1 MRNRTFADLDRVVA
15 LGGGHG
21 LGRVMSS
28 LSSLGSR
35 LTGIV
40 TTTDNGGS
48 TGRIRR
54 SEGGIA
60 WGDMRNCLNQLIT
73 EPSVAST
80 MFEYRFGGNGELSGH
95 NLGNLMLKALDHL
108 SVRPL
113 EAINLIRNLL
123 KVEAS
128 LIPMS
133 EQPVDLMAIDSEGH
147 EIHGEVNI
155 DQLALPPQELM
166 LTPSVSATREAVQAI
181 AEADLILIGPGGF
194 YTSLLPILL
203 LPEIAQALRRTPR
216 HKWFT
221 LKTSAGSTARM
232 LAAMGSP
239 DPRQI
244 DGVGGAHPLS
254 SKVGIVSPGN
264 TPGVDLQFLFAQLQP
279 NKDTVDTQ
287 PNCGNMLAA
296 AVPFAL
302 ETGMVKAQGDETTL
316 RVLTVNTGMLSD
328 VPLISVQRCTGT
340 RRFPRS
346 RWCWSGQ
353 RRTCRRS
360 GWYK

>member
-54 SEGGIA
+54 AEGGIA

-73 EPSVAST
+73 EPSVASA

-123 KVEAS
+123 KVDAF

-133 EQPVDLMAIDSEGH
+133 EQPVDLMAIDADDH
-147 EIHGEVNI
+147 EVYGEVNI
-155 DQLALPPQELM
+155 DQLLLPPKELM
-166 LTPSVSATREAVQAI
+166 TYPSVPATREAVEAI
-181 AEADLILIGPGGF
+181 GEADLILIGPGSF
-194 YTSLLPILL
+194 YTSLMPLLL
-203 LPEIAQALRRTPR
+203 LPDLAQALRRTPAPVVYIGNLGRELSVPAASLTLPEKLAIMERYVGKPLVDAVVVGPKVDVSGLVDKVIIQEPLEAEDIPYR
-216 HKWFT
+216 HDRQ
-221 LKTSAGSTARM
+221 LLR
-232 LAAMGSP
+232 AALDKVVQKMG
-239 DPRQI
+239 
-244 DGVGGAHPLS
+244 
-254 SKVGIVSPGN
+254 
-264 TPGVDLQFLFAQLQP
+264 
-279 NKDTVDTQ
+279 
-287 PNCGNMLAA
+287 
-296 AVPFAL
+296 
-302 ETGMVKAQGDETTL
+302 
-316 RVLTVNTGMLSD
+316 
-328 VPLISVQRCTGT
+328 
-340 RRFPRS
+340 
-346 RWCWSGQ
+346 
-353 RRTCRRS
+353 
-360 GWYK
+360 

>member
-73 EPSVAST
+73 EPSVASA

-123 KVEAS
+123 KVDAF

-133 EQPVDLMAIDSEGH
+133 ELPVDLMAIDADGH
-147 EIHGEVNI
+147 EVYGEVNI
-155 DQLALPPQELM
+155 DQLTVAPKELM
-166 LTPSVSATREAVQAI
+166 IYPSVPATREAVEAI
-181 AEADLILIGPGGF
+181 GEADLILIGPGSF
-194 YTSLLPILL
+194 YTSLMPLL
-203 LPEIAQALRRTPR
+203 LINELAQALRRTPAPVVYIGNLGR
-216 HKWFT
+216 E
-221 LKTSAGSTARM
+221 L
-232 LAAMGSP
+232 SP
-239 DPRQI
+239 
-244 DGVGGAHPLS
+244 
-254 SKVGIVSPGN
+254 
-264 TPGVDLQFLFAQLQP
+264 
-279 NKDTVDTQ
+279 
-287 PNCGNMLAA
+287 AA
-296 AVPFAL
+296 ASLTLANKLQLMEERVGKKIIDAVVVGPKVDISGMEGRVVIQEPLEASDIKYRHDRHLLRVAL
-302 ETGMVKAQGDETTL
+302 ESAIQALG
-316 RVLTVNTGMLSD
+316 
-328 VPLISVQRCTGT
+328 
-340 RRFPRS
+340 
-346 RWCWSGQ
+346 
-353 RRTCRRS
+353 
-360 GWYK
+360 

>member
-1 MRNRTFADLDRVVA
+1 MRNRTLADLDRVVA

-73 EPSVAST
+73 EPSVASA
-80 MFEYRFGGNGELSGH
+80 MFEYRFSGNGELAGH

-123 KVEAS
+123 KVDAF

-133 EQPVDLMAIDSEGH
+133 EQPLDLMALDSEGH
-147 EIHGEVNI
+147 AVYGEVNI
-155 DQLALPPQELM
+155 DQLTQPVQELM
-166 LTPSVSATREAVQAI
+166 LFPSAQATREAVQAI
-181 AEADLILIGPGGF
+181 AEADLILIGPGSF
-194 YTSLLPILL
+194 YTSLLPLL
-203 LPEIAQALRRTPR
+203 LLDNLAQALRRTPAPVVYIGNLG
-216 HKWFT
+216 KE
-221 LKTSAGSTARM
+221 LSVAAASLSLNDK
-232 LAAMGSP
+232 LALMEQYVGK
-239 DPRQI
+239 RII
-244 DGVGGAHPLS
+244 DAVVVGP
-254 SKVGIVSPGN
+254 
-264 TPGVDLQFLFAQLQP
+264 
-279 NKDTVDTQ
+279 TVDVSSVTDRIVIQ
-287 PNCGNMLAA
+287 D
-296 AVPFAL
+296 VL
-302 ETGMVKAQGDETTL
+302 EA
-316 RVLTVNTGMLSD
+316 SD
-328 VPLISVQRCTGT
+328 VPYRHDRRLLRAALERAVQSLG
-340 RRFPRS
+340 
-346 RWCWSGQ
+346 
-353 RRTCRRS
+353 
-360 GWYK
+360 

>member
-1 MRNRTFADLDRVVA
+1 MRNRTLADLDRVVA

-80 MFEYRFGGNGELSGH
+80 MFEYRFSGNGELSGH

-123 KVEAS
+123 KVDAQ

-133 EQPVDLMAIDSEGH
+133 EQPVDLMATDDQGNAVY
-147 EIHGEVNI
+147 GEVSI
-155 DQLALPPQELM
+155 DQLISPPQDLAVY
-166 LTPSVSATREAVQAI
+166 PKAPATREALEAI
-181 AEADLILIGPGGF
+181 AEADLILIGPGSF
-194 YTSLLPILL
+194 YTSLMPILL
-203 LPEIAQALRRTPR
+203 LDEMDQALRRTPAPMVYIGNLG
-216 HKWFT
+216 KE
-221 LKTSAGSTARM
+221 L
-232 LAAMGSP
+232 SP
-239 DPRQI
+239 
-244 DGVGGAHPLS
+244 
-254 SKVGIVSPGN
+254 
-264 TPGVDLQFLFAQLQP
+264 
-279 NKDTVDTQ
+279 
-287 PNCGNMLAA
+287 AA
-296 AVPFAL
+296 ASLSLRQKLELMEQHVGKRIVDAVVVGPQVDVSEMTDRLIIQQPLEASDIRYRHDRQLLRAAL
-302 ETGMVKAQGDETTL
+302 EQA
-316 RVLTVNTGMLSD
+316 
-328 VPLISVQRCTGT
+328 VQQLG
-340 RRFPRS
+340 
-346 RWCWSGQ
+346 
-353 RRTCRRS
+353 
-360 GWYK
+360 

>member
-73 EPSVAST
+73 EPSVASA
-80 MFEYRFGGNGELSGH
+80 MFEYRFAGNGELSGH

-123 KVEAS
+123 KVDAF

-133 EQPVDLMAIDSEGH
+133 EQPVDLMAIDVEGH
-147 EIHGEVNI
+147 EVYGEVNI
-155 DQLALPPQELM
+155 DQLTLPPKELM
-166 LTPSVSATREAVQAI
+166 TYPGVPATREAVDAI
-181 AEADLILIGPGGF
+181 GEADLILIGPGSF
-194 YTSLLPILL
+194 YTSLMPILL
-203 LPEIAQALRRTPR
+203 VKELAQALRRTPAPVVYIGNLGR
-216 HKWFT
+216 E
-221 LKTSAGSTARM
+221 L
-232 LAAMGSP
+232 SP
-239 DPRQI
+239 
-244 DGVGGAHPLS
+244 
-254 SKVGIVSPGN
+254 
-264 TPGVDLQFLFAQLQP
+264 
-279 NKDTVDTQ
+279 
-287 PNCGNMLAA
+287 AA
-296 AVPFAL
+296 ASLTLADKLGIMEQYVGKKIIDAVVVGPKADVSGIGARVVVQEPLEASDIQYRHDRHLLREAL
-302 ETGMVKAQGDETTL
+302 EKAIQALG
-316 RVLTVNTGMLSD
+316 
-328 VPLISVQRCTGT
+328 
-340 RRFPRS
+340 
-346 RWCWSGQ
+346 
-353 RRTCRRS
+353 
-360 GWYK
+360 

>member
-1 MRNRTFADLDRVVA
+1 MRNRTLADLDRVVA

-21 LGRVMSS
+21 LGRVLSS

-73 EPSVAST
+73 EPSIASA

-123 KVEAS
+123 KVDAF

-133 EQPVDLMAIDSEGH
+133 EQPVDLMALDHEGH
-147 EIHGEVNI
+147 EVYGEVNI
-155 DQLALPPQELM
+155 DQLDNVPQELM
-166 LTPSVSATREAVQAI
+166 LTPPVPATREAVEAI
-181 AEADLILIGPGGF
+181 AEADLILIGPGSF
-194 YTSLLPILL
+194 YTSLMPILL
-203 LPEIAQALRRTPR
+203 LKEIAQALRRTPAPMVYIGNLGRELSLPAANLKLESKLAIMEQYVGKKVIDAVIVGPKVDVSAVKERIVIQEVLEASDIPYR
-216 HKWFT
+216 H
-221 LKTSAGSTARM
+221 
-232 LAAMGSP
+232 
-239 DPRQI
+239 DRQLL
-244 DGVGGAHPLS
+244 HS
-254 SKVGIVSPGN
+254 
-264 TPGVDLQFLFAQLQP
+264 
-279 NKDTVDTQ
+279 
-287 PNCGNMLAA
+287 
-296 AVPFAL
+296 AL
-302 ETGMVKAQGDETTL
+302 EKALQALG
-316 RVLTVNTGMLSD
+316 
-328 VPLISVQRCTGT
+328 
-340 RRFPRS
+340 
-346 RWCWSGQ
+346 
-353 RRTCRRS
+353 
-360 GWYK
+360 

>member
-1 MRNRTFADLDRVVA
+1 MLFPRNLRYCSADNLTPRNYMRNRTLADLDRVVA

-21 LGRVMSS
+21 LGRVLSS

-73 EPSVAST
+73 EPSVASA

-123 KVEAS
+123 KVDAH

-133 EQPVDLMAIDSEGH
+133 EHPVDLMAIDDQGH
-147 EIHGEVNI
+147 EVYGEVNI
-155 DQLALPPQELM
+155 DQLTAPIQELL
-166 LTPSVSATREAVQAI
+166 LTPNVPATREAVHAI
-181 AEADLILIGPGGF
+181 SEADLIIIGPGSF
-194 YTSLLPILL
+194 YTSLMPILL
-203 LPEIAQALRRTPR
+203 LKEIAQALRRTPAPMVYIGNLGRELSLPAANLKLESKLAIMEQYVGKKVIDAVIVGPKEDVSAVKERIVIQEVLEASDIPYR
-216 HKWFT
+216 H
-221 LKTSAGSTARM
+221 
-232 LAAMGSP
+232 
-239 DPRQI
+239 DRQLL
-244 DGVGGAHPLS
+244 HS
-254 SKVGIVSPGN
+254 
-264 TPGVDLQFLFAQLQP
+264 
-279 NKDTVDTQ
+279 
-287 PNCGNMLAA
+287 
-296 AVPFAL
+296 AL
-302 ETGMVKAQGDETTL
+302 EKALQALG
-316 RVLTVNTGMLSD
+316 
-328 VPLISVQRCTGT
+328 
-340 RRFPRS
+340 
-346 RWCWSGQ
+346 
-353 RRTCRRS
+353 
-360 GWYK
+360 

>member
-1 MRNRTFADLDRVVA
+1 MRNRTLADLDRVVA

-73 EPSVAST
+73 EPSVASA
-80 MFEYRFGGNGELSGH
+80 MFEYRFTGNGELAGH

-123 KVEAS
+123 KVDAF

-133 EQPVDLMAIDSEGH
+133 EQPLDLMALDSEGH
-147 EIHGEVNI
+147 AVYGEVNI
-155 DQLALPPQELM
+155 DQLTQPVQELM
-166 LTPSVSATREAVQAI
+166 LFPSAQATREAVQAI
-181 AEADLILIGPGGF
+181 AEADLILIGPGSF
-194 YTSLLPILL
+194 YTSLLPLL
-203 LPEIAQALRRTPR
+203 LLDNLAQALRRTPAPVVYIGNLG
-216 HKWFT
+216 KE
-221 LKTSAGSTARM
+221 LSVAAASLSLNDK
-232 LAAMGSP
+232 LALMEQYVGK
-239 DPRQI
+239 RII
-244 DGVGGAHPLS
+244 DAVVVGP
-254 SKVGIVSPGN
+254 
-264 TPGVDLQFLFAQLQP
+264 
-279 NKDTVDTQ
+279 TVDVSSVTDRIVIQ
-287 PNCGNMLAA
+287 D
-296 AVPFAL
+296 VL
-302 ETGMVKAQGDETTL
+302 EA
-316 RVLTVNTGMLSD
+316 SD
-328 VPLISVQRCTGT
+328 VPYRHDRRLLRAALERAVQSLG
-340 RRFPRS
+340 
-346 RWCWSGQ
+346 
-353 RRTCRRS
+353 
-360 GWYK
+360 

>member
-1 MRNRTFADLDRVVA
+1 MRNRTLADLDRVVA

-80 MFEYRFGGNGELSGH
+80 MFEYRFSGNGELSGH

-123 KVEAS
+123 KVDAQ

-133 EQPVDLMAIDSEGH
+133 EHPVDLMATDDEGNTVY
-147 EIHGEVNI
+147 GEVSI
-155 DQLALPPQELM
+155 DQLLNPPQDLAVY
-166 LTPSVSATREAVQAI
+166 PKAPATREALEAI
-181 AEADLILIGPGGF
+181 AEADLILIGPGSF
-194 YTSLLPILL
+194 YTSLMPILL
-203 LPEIAQALRRTPR
+203 LQEMDQALRRTPAPMVYIGNLG
-216 HKWFT
+216 KE
-221 LKTSAGSTARM
+221 L
-232 LAAMGSP
+232 SP
-239 DPRQI
+239 
-244 DGVGGAHPLS
+244 
-254 SKVGIVSPGN
+254 
-264 TPGVDLQFLFAQLQP
+264 
-279 NKDTVDTQ
+279 
-287 PNCGNMLAA
+287 AA
-296 AVPFAL
+296 ASLSLRQKLELMEQHIGKRVVDAVVVGPQVDVSEVNDRLVIQQPLEASDIRYRHDRQLLRAAL
-302 ETGMVKAQGDETTL
+302 EEA
-316 RVLTVNTGMLSD
+316 
-328 VPLISVQRCTGT
+328 VQRLG
-340 RRFPRS
+340 
-346 RWCWSGQ
+346 
-353 RRTCRRS
+353 
-360 GWYK
+360 

>member
-1 MRNRTFADLDRVVA
+1 MRTRTFADLDRVVA

-60 WGDMRNCLNQLIT
+60 WGDMRNCINQLIA
-73 EPSVAST
+73 EPSIASA
-80 MFEYRFGGNGELSGH
+80 MFEYRFAGNGELSGH

-123 KVEAS
+123 KVDAF

-133 EQPVDLMAIDSEGH
+133 EQPVDLMAIDHEGH
-147 EIHGEVNI
+147 EVYGEVNI
-155 DQLALPPQELM
+155 DQLPCVPRELM
-166 LTPSVSATREAVQAI
+166 LSPPVPTTREAVQAI
-181 AEADLILIGPGGF
+181 AQADLILIGPGSF

-203 LPEIAQALRRTPR
+203 LDEMAQALRRTP
-216 HKWFT
+216 
-221 LKTSAGSTARM
+221 
-232 LAAMGSP
+232 AAMVFIDNLGKEHSP
-239 DPRQI
+239 AASLTLADR
-244 DGVGGAHPLS
+244 
-254 SKVGIVSPGN
+254 VGIMEHYIGKQVIDALIVGQN
-264 TPGVDLQFLFAQLQP
+264 TDISGLENRTIVQTRLDAVD
-279 NKDTVDTQ
+279 
-287 PNCGNMLAA
+287 
-296 AVPFAL
+296 VPYRHDRARLRSAL
-302 ETGMVKAQGDETTL
+302 EEAIQAIG
-316 RVLTVNTGMLSD
+316 
-328 VPLISVQRCTGT
+328 
-340 RRFPRS
+340 
-346 RWCWSGQ
+346 
-353 RRTCRRS
+353 
-360 GWYK
+360 

>member
-1 MRNRTFADLDRVVA
+1 MRNRTLTDLDRVVA

-73 EPSVAST
+73 EQSVASA
-80 MFEYRFGGNGELSGH
+80 MFEYRFSGNGELSGH

-123 KVEAS
+123 KVDAF

-133 EQPVDLMAIDSEGH
+133 EQPVDLMATDADGNCIY
-147 EIHGEVNI
+147 GEVNI
-155 DQLALPPQELM
+155 DKLSSPPQELS
-166 LTPSVSATREAVQAI
+166 LFPKAHATREAVQAI
-181 AEADLILIGPGGF
+181 AEADLILIGPGSF
-194 YTSLLPILL
+194 YTSLMPLL
-203 LPEIAQALRRTPR
+203 LLEDMDQALRRTPAPVVFIGNLG
-216 HKWFT
+216 KE
-221 LKTSAGSTARM
+221 LSTA
-232 LAAMGSP
+232 AASLSLGQTLDIMEQRVGKRIIDAVVVGP
-239 DPRQI
+239 QVDVTEITDRVVIQEPLEACDIRYRHDRHLLRQ
-244 DGVGGAHPLS
+244 
-254 SKVGIVSPGN
+254 
-264 TPGVDLQFLFAQLQP
+264 
-279 NKDTVDTQ
+279 
-287 PNCGNMLAA
+287 
-296 AVPFAL
+296 AL
-302 ETGMVKAQGDETTL
+302 EKALQQLG
-316 RVLTVNTGMLSD
+316 
-328 VPLISVQRCTGT
+328 
-340 RRFPRS
+340 
-346 RWCWSGQ
+346 
-353 RRTCRRS
+353 
-360 GWYK
+360 